1 MKKSGAFCKFETAS
15 QLLSDIES
23 LLEAELEIDSNYDN
37 TVKVKSKRKR
47 GGPFLIKPIGT
58 SKSRRILGDMVYNPD
73 LQIWEGGEE
82 TNRLFNRTELSVI
95 MNKGRQDR
103 PKAVGKMIWDPKD
116 RKWIG
121 NDEDVYKFDKRPGLI
136 SGRNRADVPR
146 LVGGMRYDVQQRK
159 WIGNEDI
166 LAAFGDDEFFSSDD
180 AGGFQVGN
188 EFKITPAMLNA
199 YAQASSNHQQ
209 STSGWWSEKARM
221 DLFVIRT
228 MAILRIVYDVKSR
241 KSVSEQDVDMTN
253 ARTIQR
259 EESWEKDIGPFK
271 GTIKLKLPNEERAAD
286 LEFLD
291 EEPKQEPQQQQP
303 QQQQQQQ
310 PEPPKP
316 TISEPPVS
324 TPTISAPTT
333 TAKTIGGKSF
343 KDDDSWD
350 DFDDSSLNK
359 IKGGLAKTGLVL
371 SPALAAGKGRM
382 QTISLAQFNASG
394 GIVPPPAQVATPTAS
409 IPAPTSAPA
418 PDSSV
423 KSNPSPIPS
432 PALSPIPKSIVKPV
446 LEEETSGLDIPA
458 NGKLVLKIRSPALEP
473 RPAHIEDEGKS
484 NAPAPSPS
492 PKPDDIIEEEEE
504 DDWKDVKIPASLN
517 HLRLLGKITNMN
529 KKTNTQTDAKLAAHK
544 EKDGEWDKDLPSVPE
559 KLVLSPEKAHKKEED
574 EWNDVEIP
582 AGFAFKLRR

>member
-350 DFDDSSLNK
+350 D
-359 IKGGLAKTGLVL
+359 
-371 SPALAAGKGRM
+371 
-382 QTISLAQFNASG
+382 
-394 GIVPPPAQVATPTAS
+394 
-409 IPAPTSAPA
+409 
-418 PDSSV
+418 
-423 KSNPSPIPS
+423 
-432 PALSPIPKSIVKPV
+432 
-446 LEEETSGLDIPA
+446 
-458 NGKLVLKIRSPALEP
+458 
-473 RPAHIEDEGKS
+473 
-484 NAPAPSPS
+484 
-492 PKPDDIIEEEEE
+492 IIEEEEE